1 MSAQPLPSLDFI
13 NRSVRM
19 PTIPT
24 VFARVSS
31 VATDPAASIKDLA
44 KVVEEDQAVAA
55 RILRVANSAA
65 VALRSPAST
74 IEQACSALGM
84 LRTRSV
90 VLQTSLMQNYASIQ
104 AQGFDL
110 EKFWRHG
117 SLTGEACRALALECG
132 SARIGADMAYTCGL
146 MHDIGIVVMLDSFPT
161 AYLEATE
168 RSRSTSIPMEHAETL
183 IFGFHHSEVGAALAQ
198 NWRFPNEIV
207 MAIRWHHGVPEGI
220 QYENACLLT
229 ALANRVAE
237 AMEEGK
243 ESCVEANSFLSRIHT
258 KLGLNT
264 KTIQTVEASLR
275 RLAEA
280 ASA

>member
-1 MSAQPLPSLDFI
+1 MNAQPLPSLDFI

-31 VATDPAASIKDLA
+31 VATDPGASIKDLA
-44 KVVEEDQAVAA
+44 KIIEEDQAVAA

-65 VALRSPAST
+65 MALRTPAST

-84 LRTRSV
+84 LRVRSV

-110 EKFWRHG
+110 ERFWRHG
-117 SLTGEACRALALECG
+117 SLTGEACRILAQQSG
-132 SARIGADMAYTCGL
+132 AAGIGPDAAYTCGL
-146 MHDIGIVVMLDSFPT
+146 MHDIGTVVMLDSFPT
-161 AYLEATE
+161 AYLEAVA
-168 RSRSTSIPMEHAETL
+168 RSRSGGVSMEHAETL

-207 MAIRWHHGVPEGI
+207 LAIRWHHGVPEGI
-220 QYENACLLT
+220 PYESACLLT
-229 ALANRVAE
+229 ALGNRVAE
-237 AMEEGK
+237 ALEDGVDPFVRWGEFAVRAQTRLRLKAEGFRSAAARIAELAAK
-243 ESCVEANSFLSRIHT
+243 VEA
-258 KLGLNT
+258 
-264 KTIQTVEASLR
+264 
-275 RLAEA
+275 
-280 ASA
+280 